1 MVYALSA
8 GLSGFGEPASPKGY
22 GSAVFL
28 QLIDPEA
35 FAGRGAFEHEL
46 GLMVDACHA
55 SPPAPGFEEVL
66 VPGERA
72 MAALRDARDNG
83 VALFP
88 TVLER
93 LAPWAERLGV
103 ALPEPL

>member
-1 MVYALSA
+1 M
-8 GLSGFGEPASPKGY
+8 
-22 GSAVFL
+22 
-28 QLIDPEA
+28 QLIDPEG
-35 FAGRGAFEHEL
+35 FAGRSAFEHEL
-46 GLMVDACHA
+46 GLLVEACHA

-72 MAALRDARDNG
+72 MAALRDAQDKG

-88 TVLER
+88 TVLDS

-103 ALPEPL
+103 ALPQPL